1 MKLIDIGDP
10 LTLSIT
16 PVNDPVGQSSLGIDE
31 DIFERIVTMRATA
44 ENLRAEEL
52 GSNVTLK
59 SPYRLQED
67 LKAFLA
73 IERAQMEKAI
83 P

>member
-10 LTLSIT
+10 LTLSIA
-16 PVNDPVGQSSLGIDE
+16 PVNDPDGQSSLGIDK
-31 DIFERIVTMRATA
+31 DIFERIVAMRAAA

-59 SPYRLQED
+59 SPHRLQED